1 MNTPSQFHRLDTWSD
16 FSFGSG
22 LWPQLNCLRDW
33 SDLAGEG
40 SACRPSHVVASGL
53 RSFLAIAPR
62 HPFLTT
68 RASYS
73 QPGCLQDVVARFSQS
88 EQAKRNTE
96 PKTAARHSPLYPHLR
111 SDISSEICPVLCR
124 NLSCGMCPALNCFI
138 FCKSTVISSIGTEGE
153 GVCFLFM
160 HVNKPPSANMPEST
174 NR

>member
-62 HPFLTT
+62 HQFLTT
-68 RASYS
+68 SYS

-88 EQAKRNTE
+88 ERAKRNTE

-124 NLSCGMCPALNCFI
+124 MEACGMCPALNYLVFVSQQS
-138 FCKSTVISSIGTEGE
+138 FPV
-153 GVCFLFM
+153 
-160 HVNKPPSANMPEST
+160 
-174 NR
+174 